1 MKRLSTS
8 YLAVATVATALTVA
22 CAAPEKIVVEKYFQA
37 VNTGDNQTLGSFAA
51 VTFDKKVDNW
61 SIKRTVSENTEAA
74 PLSGLLKKQ
83 KEVEGQIADNKREYT
98 SYNLEH
104 TAEVTEVREARK
116 SGDKVPA
123 KLSAVAADW
132 EKFTDKEK
140 ELKKAL
146 SEAKSAVE
154 KEKKAMTLSIGNVD
168 DFEGLEGEL
177 KTKQIELELTI
188 GGTPES
194 YLMTLKKYEMKSGG
208 TARVIS
214 RWIIANLQK
223 A

>member
-8 YLAVATVATALTVA
+8 YLTAAALAAALTVG
-22 CAAPEKIVVEKYFQA
+22 CSSPEQLVVEKYFQA
-37 VNTGDNQTLGSFAA
+37 VNAGDNQTLGSFAA
-51 VTFDKKVDNW
+51 VSFDRKVDRW
-61 SIKRTVSENTEAA
+61 AIKRTVSENKEAA
-74 PLSGLLKKQ
+74 PLPELLKKQ
-83 KEVEGQIADNKREYT
+83 KEVEGQIADNKRAYT
-98 SYNLEH
+98 AYNLEH

-116 SGDKVPA
+116 SGEKVPA

-132 EKFTDKEK
+132 EKFTEREK

-146 SEAKSAVE
+146 AEAKAAVE
-154 KEKKAMTLSIGNVD
+154 REKKVMQLSIGNVD
-168 DFEGLEGEL
+168 DLDGLEGEL
-177 KTKQIELELTI
+177 KSRQVEIELTI
-188 GGTPES
+188 GGTAEN